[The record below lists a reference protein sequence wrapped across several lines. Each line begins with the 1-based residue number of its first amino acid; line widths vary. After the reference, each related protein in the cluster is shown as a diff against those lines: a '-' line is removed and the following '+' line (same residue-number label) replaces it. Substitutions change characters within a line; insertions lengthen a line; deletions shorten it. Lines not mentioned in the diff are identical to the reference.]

1 MSFSFSMSEH
11 DGMKAEARPS
21 ISSPPAARAYR
32 HLFGQPRKEC
42 GPRVV
47 SLAMSTIGELG
58 RFRPQLM
65 SFALRRLRNRE
76 QAEDAVQETFLAA
89 LESIDRFSGD
99 SSLGTW
105 LIGIL
110 KHKMIDA
117 LRGSSREEPLDY
129 AELFRDDNDPAN
141 ELARRRALD
150 AVDARLKQLS
160 SCAARVFVL
169 REVIGMEMAEVCREL
184 AISSSNC
191 SVMHHRA
198 KMRLRAC
205 PRIRGLAADAL

>member
-1 MSFSFSMSEH
+1 MN
-11 DGMKAEARPS
+11 
-21 ISSPPAARAYR
+21 
-32 HLFGQPRKEC
+32 
-42 GPRVV
+42 
-47 SLAMSTIGELG
+47 TTGELA
-58 RFRPQLM
+58 RLRPQLM

-76 QAEDAVQETFLAA
+76 QAEDAVQETLLAA
-89 LESIDRFSGD
+89 LESIERFAGG
-99 SSLGTW
+99 SSLRTW
-105 LIGIL
+105 LFGIL
-110 KHKMIDA
+110 KHKIIDV
-117 LRGSSREEPLDY
+117 LRASSREEPFDY
-129 AELFRDDNDPAN
+129 DDDRGHDNDPEN

-150 AVDARLKQLS
+150 AVDARLRQLS

-205 PRIRGLAADAL
+205 PRIRGLAVDAL

>member
-1 MSFSFSMSEH
+1 MSFSFSMMEH
-11 DGMKAEARPS
+11 VEGRKRARS
-21 ISSPPAARAYR
+21 LVAAGRRVLTGIYFGAGVRKPPRARSHVR
-32 HLFGQPRKEC
+32 
-42 GPRVV
+42 
-47 SLAMSTIGELG
+47 MSTVQELG
-58 RFRPQLM
+58 RLRPKLL
-65 SFALRRLRNRE
+65 SFAMRRLRNRD
-76 QAEDAVQETFLAA
+76 QAEDAVQDTLLAA
-89 LESIDRFSGD
+89 LEGIDRFGGGA
-99 SSLGTW
+99 SLRTW

-110 KHKMIDA
+110 KHKVIDA
-117 LRGSSREEPLDY
+117 RRVSSREEPLDY
-129 AELFRDDNDPAN
+129 DDELHHDSDPEN

-205 PRIRGLAADAL
+205 PRIRCLAADAL